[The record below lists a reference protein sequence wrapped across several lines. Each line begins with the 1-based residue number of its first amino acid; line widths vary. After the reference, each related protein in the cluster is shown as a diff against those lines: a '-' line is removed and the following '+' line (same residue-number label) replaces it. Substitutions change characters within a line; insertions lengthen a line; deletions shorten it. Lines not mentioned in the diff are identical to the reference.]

1 MTHEEM
7 ILKAKE
13 AKTVEELLALAKENG
28 IEITEESAKAYFD
41 HRNQSCELADEELT
55 DVSGGAVYFSGR
67 LIVTRFHV
75 CDHWKCPKCGFGLQ
89 SSKDGNDVHACPP
102 HSSSTHYPKV
112 SCLDCKYEKYVFP
125 YHLCTHPDVRKY

>member
-1 MTHEEM
+1 MTEKDL

-13 AKTVEELLALAKENG
+13 AKSAEELIALAKENG
-28 IEITEESAKAYFD
+28 IELSADDAKLYLD
-41 HRNQSCELADEELT
+41 INKNGELADEELT
-55 DVSGGAVYFSGR
+55 DVSGGGVYFAGR

-89 SSKDGNDVHACPP
+89 SSRDGDDDVHACPP

-112 SCLDCKYEKYVFP
+112 SCLDCKYQKYVFP

>member
-1 MTHEEM
+1 MTEKDL

-13 AKTVEELLALAKENG
+13 AKSAEELIALAKENG
-28 IEITEESAKAYFD
+28 IELSADDAKLYLD
-41 HRNQSCELADEELT
+41 INKNGELADEELT
-55 DVSGGAVYFSGR
+55 DVSGGGVYFAGR

-89 SSKDGNDVHACPP
+89 TSRDGDDDVHACPP

-112 SCLDCKYEKYVFP
+112 SCLDCKYQKYVFP